1 METGIIVEFID
12 QEKITCAVVQEVKN
26 QRLRLLTE
34 TNREVNLSI
43 NRLSHKSDKILDPV
57 MGRNRIVDALKEI
70 ASRRRELTRQVN
82 IREIWE
88 ILNTEQEWID
98 LPTMTVFC
106 FSNTVTCDHES
117 AVVRAFFQN
126 RTYFKF
132 DHNRFFPV
140 SEDQVERFM
149 SAEREKARL
158 NRLVE
163 FAGNWL
169 KNGCGKVR
177 TTPLTDDE
185 AEILEILRSVY
196 LFGNDSPHAGRGKAI
211 LSQAGMADTDKLFD
225 ILVQNGIF
233 HKNENLDL
241 LRFQIPVS
249 FSVQTEHHAKSLID
263 RFQIIDFGNRTDLT
277 SLPIMTIDGQSTL
290 DYDDAISFEKRCD
303 HFRVGVHIIDVG
315 HYIQKGDPID
325 IEAQTRCSSIYMPD
339 QKISMIPSVLSEG
352 LCSLRAGENR
362 PAISIMMDLSRNA
375 ELLRYEIIPSVIRVK
390 HQLSYYDVN
399 QMADSDETIMSLH
412 DLAGKFRQ
420 KRIEN
425 GAVHISLPDISVW
438 LSETGDVVIN
448 RINRESP
455 GRMLVAEMMIL
466 ANWTMAQF
474 LSENRIPAI
483 YRSQPNPR
491 DRLYRG
497 NEGSLF
503 QNYMQRK
510 LLSRFIIRS
519 DPERHSGLGLTAYVT
534 ATSPIRKYYDLITQ
548 RQIRSILGLEAPYST
563 AEIDRLVQILQEP
576 VSHVSKIQYHRN
588 RYWILKYLESRIG
601 QKEEAIVLCKRRNG
615 YLILMPDYMLECEL
629 PATSG
634 MELKPENTIHVTIQH
649 VSARKDILSVFL

>member
-1 METGIIVEFID
+1 METGNIVEFID
-12 QEKITCAVVQEVKN
+12 HEKILCAVVQEVKN

-43 NRLSHKSDKILDPV
+43 NRLSHKSDRILDTL
-57 MGRNRIVDALKEI
+57 MSRNRMVDVLKDI
-70 ASRRRELTRQVN
+70 AHRRRELTRQVN

-88 ILNTEQEWID
+88 ILNSEQEWID

-106 FSNTVTCDHES
+106 FSNAATCDHES

-132 DHNRFFPV
+132 DRNQFFPV
-140 SEDQVERFM
+140 SEDQVERFLA
-149 SAEREKARL
+149 AEREEVRRNQL
-158 NRLVE
+158 IE
-163 FAGNWL
+163 FGGNWL
-169 KNGCGKVR
+169 KNGARTAR

-185 AEILEILRSVY
+185 TEILETIRSVY
-196 LFGNDSPHAGRGKAI
+196 LFGNDSPKAGLGKAI
-211 LSQAGMADTDKLFD
+211 LIRAGMADSDKLID
-225 ILVQNGIF
+225 ILEKHDFF
-233 HKNENLDL
+233 HKNENFDL
-241 LRFQIPVS
+241 LRYQIPVS
-249 FSVQTEHHAKSLID
+249 FPPQIESHAENLID
-263 RFQIIDFGNRTDLT
+263 RFQVFDFGNRKDLT
-277 SLPIMTIDGQSTL
+277 SLSVMTIDGQSTL
-290 DYDDAISFEKRCD
+290 DYDDAISIEMCND

-315 HYIQKGDPID
+315 QYIQKGEPVDL
-325 IEAQTRCSSIYMPD
+325 EALTRCSSIYMPD
-339 QKISMIPSVLSEG
+339 QKIPMIPSRLSEG
-352 LCSLRAGENR
+352 LCSLKAGENR

-375 ELLRYEIIPSVIRVK
+375 DILRYEIVPSVIRVK

-399 QMADSDETIMSLH
+399 QMADTDENIMSLY
-412 DLAGKFRQ
+412 DIAGKFRQ
-420 KRIEN
+420 RRNEN
-425 GAVHISLPDISVW
+425 GAIHISLPDISVW
-438 LSETGDVVIN
+438 ISDSGEVVIN

-474 LSENRIPAI
+474 LSEHRIPAI

-519 DPERHSGLGLTAYVT
+519 DPEKHSGLGLNAYVT

-548 RQIRSILGLEAPYST
+548 RQIRSVLGLEAPYSK
-563 AEIDRLVQILQEP
+563 AEIDRLIQVLQEP
-576 VSHVSKIQYHRN
+576 MSRVSKTQYHRN

-601 QKEEAIVLCKRRNG
+601 QKEEAIVLGKKRDG
-615 YLILMPDYMLECEL
+615 YQILMPDFMLECDL
-629 PATSG
+629 PSTSG
-634 MELKPENTIHVTIQH
+634 MDLRPENTIQVTIQH